1 MNNEVR
7 YHLAF
12 RFFKTPMIPA
22 IDNIIQKQLL
32 YNYTYEFLVFST
44 VFQNFHFARNVDIEQ
59 NNSDYI
65 NFFVKYGTKGPS
77 NSQKITIFAG
87 EFSQKNIKTIKI
99 SLKNMEIKFEKNGEA
114 RGLITVNITE
124 ADYEAKVTEK
134 LKEIGKKH
142 VIPGFRKGHISLP
155 ELRKRFGRDVKSE
168 AINDV
173 VINAVFDYIRENNL
187 KILGQPLPA
196 ESKEIDL
203 KEKDYTFTYDVAL
216 WPELNMTLDKSVTLP
231 FYKIEVS
238 DEMMAEQDKNLC
250 ERFGAQVPGEEVDA
264 KAVVKGSIMEL
275 GEDGAVRTDEE
286 AIQVVSGIVAPFLF
300 KSKEEADKFLGKHVN
315 DKVVFNPYKAADGQA
330 AELASMLNIDK
341 EKAAEVKADFEF
353 AISEIIVL
361 KPAEHNQ
368 DYFDDV
374 FGKDKVHNEEEY
386 NEALRNMI
394 AASLAP
400 NSFQMFNRDAHD
412 YLVKTYSD
420 MKLDNELLKRWIL
433 LQDRNADAKELDEH
447 FDEMLPGI
455 KWEIISGEV
464 ASKLGVKVEE
474 ADLQARASFIARQQ
488 LQQFGMYNMDEETVA
503 DMGKRILADK
513 NYRGHIA
520 QEVEEL
526 KTFDALRNVVTIDE
540 KTVSLDEFR
549 KLANPEAEEKSA
561 E

>member
-1 MNNEVR
+1 
-7 YHLAF
+7 
-12 RFFKTPMIPA
+12 
-22 IDNIIQKQLL
+22 
-32 YNYTYEFLVFST
+32 
-44 VFQNFHFARNVDIEQ
+44 
-59 NNSDYI
+59 
-65 NFFVKYGTKGPS
+65 
-77 NSQKITIFAG
+77 
-87 EFSQKNIKTIKI
+87 
-99 SLKNMEIKFEKNGEA
+99 MEIKFEKTGDA
-114 RGLITVNITE
+114 RGLISLNITE
-124 ADYEAKVTEK
+124 EDYAAKVNEK

-155 ELRKRFGRDVKSE
+155 ELRKRFGRDVKSD

-173 VINAVFDYIRENNL
+173 VINAVFDYIRDNNL
-187 KILGQPLPA
+187 KILGQPLPT
-196 ESKEIDL
+196 ESQAIDL
-203 KEKDYTFTYDVAL
+203 KQTEYTFKYDVAL

-238 DEMMAEQDKNLC
+238 DDMMTEQDKNLC
-250 ERFGAQVPGEEVDA
+250 ERYGAQVPGEEVDA

-275 GEDGAVRTDEE
+275 GEDGAVRTDEG

-300 KSKEEADKFLGKHVN
+300 KNKEEGDKFLGKHVN
-315 DKVVFNPYKAADGQA
+315 DKVVFNPFKATDGQV
-330 AELASMLNIDK
+330 AELASMLNVEK
-341 EKAAEVKADFEF
+341 EKAADVKADFEF

-368 DYFDDV
+368 DFYDDV
-374 FGKDKVHNEEEY
+374 FGKDKVHNDDEY
-386 NEALRNMI
+386 KDALRNMI

-400 NSFQMFNRDAHD
+400 NSFQLFNRDAHD
-412 YLVKTYSD
+412 YLMKTYSD
-420 MKLDNELLKRWIL
+420 MKLDNELLKKWIL
-433 LQDRNADAKELDEH
+433 RQDSKADEKELDEH

-464 ASKLGVKVEE
+464 ASMLGVKVEE
-474 ADLQARASFIARQQ
+474 ADLKARASFIARQQ
-488 LQQFGMYNMDEETVA
+488 LQQYGMYNMDEETVA

-526 KTFDALRNVVTIDE
+526 KTFDAIRNVITVDE

-549 KLANPEAEEKSA
+549 KLVNPETEEKAA

>member
-1 MNNEVR
+1 
-7 YHLAF
+7 
-12 RFFKTPMIPA
+12 
-22 IDNIIQKQLL
+22 
-32 YNYTYEFLVFST
+32 
-44 VFQNFHFARNVDIEQ
+44 
-59 NNSDYI
+59 
-65 NFFVKYGTKGPS
+65 
-77 NSQKITIFAG
+77 
-87 EFSQKNIKTIKI
+87 
-99 SLKNMEIKFEKNGEA
+99 MEIKFEKTGDA
-114 RGLITVNITE
+114 RGLISLNITE
-124 ADYEAKVTEK
+124 EDYAAKVNEK

-155 ELRKRFGRDVKSE
+155 ELRKRFGRDVKSD

-173 VINAVFDYIRENNL
+173 VINAVFDYIRDNNL
-187 KILGQPLPA
+187 KILGQPLPV
-196 ESKEIDL
+196 ESQAIDL
-203 KEKDYTFTYDVAL
+203 KQTEYTFKYDVAL
-216 WPELNMTLDKSVTLP
+216 WPEFNMTLDKSVTLP

-238 DEMMAEQDKNLC
+238 DDMMAEQDKNLC
-250 ERFGAQVPGEEVDA
+250 ERYGAQVPGEEVDA

-275 GEDGAVRTDEE
+275 GEDGAVRTDEG

-300 KSKEEADKFLGKHVN
+300 KNKEEGDKFFGKHVN
-315 DKVVFNPYKAADGQA
+315 DKVVFNPFKATDGQT
-330 AELASMLNIDK
+330 AELASMLNIEK
-341 EKAAEVKADFEF
+341 EKAADVKADFEF

-368 DYFDDV
+368 DFYDDV

-386 NEALRNMI
+386 KEALRNLI
-394 AASLAP
+394 AGSLAP
-400 NSFQMFNRDAHD
+400 NSFQLFNRDAHD
-412 YLVKTYSD
+412 YLVKTYGD
-420 MKLDNELLKRWIL
+420 MKLDNELLKKWIL
-433 LQDRNADAKELDEH
+433 RQDSKADAKELDEH

-488 LQQFGMYNMDEETVA
+488 LQQYGMYNMDEDTVA

-526 KTFDALRNVVTIDE
+526 KTFDAIRNVITVDE

-549 KLANPEAEEKSA
+549 KLANPEAEEKAA